1 MYFGSVRFFKHLII
15 FILALLILV
24 PTSVAIYLGI
34 TLYRAS
40 LPTPPAEDTQISAE
54 AGTQQ
59 GDAAQQ
65 PDEPVQQTPQDEQT
79 PPAQEQQSAPSGGA
93 PEQTLDEDILS
104 ADLAYRALFPDMYV
118 EPAES
123 FQYSQNTVYLTFDDG
138 PSYITTSV
146 LDALDWQEVPA
157 TFFVVYRPGEDGVAY
172 LNRIVEGGHTIGIHS
187 YSHEYT
193 KIYASVEAFLT
204 DFYQV
209 WNWVYETTGVRS
221 SVFRFPGGSVNGYN
235 RDVYVEIIAEMT
247 RRGFTYYDWN
257 VSSGDAAATEVP
269 SSAIFENVV
278 SGVRSSNRA
287 IVLMHDGRGHS
298 TTANALP
305 DIIRTL
311 QEEGYTFAPLTND
324 VYPIIFGYH
333 SVA

>member
-15 FILALLILV
+15 LILALLILI
-24 PTSVAIYLGI
+24 PTSVAIYLGV

-40 LPTPPAEDTQISAE
+40 LDEPPAEDTSINSQV
-54 AGTQQ
+54 GTQQ
-59 GDAAQQ
+59 GDTAQQ
-65 PDEPVQQTPQDEQT
+65 DEAQSGQPDEQT
-79 PPAQEQQSAPSGGA
+79 PPAQEQQPSQSEDAPA
-93 PEQTLDEDILS
+93 QTLDEDILS
-104 ADLAYRALFPDMYV
+104 ADLAYRAMFPDMYV

-138 PSYITTSV
+138 PSYITTSI
-146 LDALDWQEVPA
+146 LDALDWQEIPA
-157 TFFVVYRPGEDGVAY
+157 TFFVVYRPGEDGAAY
-172 LNRIVEGGHTIGIHS
+172 LNRIAQGGHTIGIHS

-193 KIYASVEAFLT
+193 KIYSSVEAFLT
-204 DFYQV
+204 DFYEV
-209 WNWVYETTGVRS
+209 WNWVYETTGIRS

-269 SSAIFENVV
+269 SASIFENVV
-278 SGVRSSNRA
+278 TGVRSSNRA

-305 DIIRTL
+305 DIVRTL

>member
-40 LPTPPAEDTQISAE
+40 LPEAPSEDTEINEQVGSAQE
-54 AGTQQ
+54 D
-59 GDAAQQ
+59 DAQDGES
-65 PDEPVQQTPQDEQT
+65 DEET
-79 PPAQEQQSAPSGGA
+79 PPAQEQQPAQNDDAPA
-93 PEQTLDEDILS
+93 QTLDESILS
-104 ADLAYRALFPDMYV
+104 ADLPYRQLFPDMYV

-123 FQYSQNTVYLTFDDG
+123 FQYSQKTVYLTFDDG

-157 TFFVVYRPGEDGVAY
+157 TFFVVYRSGEEGTAY
-172 LNRIVEGGHTIGIHS
+172 LKRIAEGGHTIGIHS

-193 KIYASVEAFLT
+193 KIYSSVEAFLT

-209 WNWVYETTGVRS
+209 WNWVYETTGIRS

-257 VSSGDAAATEVP
+257 VSSGDAAATEV
-269 SSAIFENVV
+269 SSAAIYENVL
-278 SGVRSSNRA
+278 SGVRSSSRA

>member
-15 FILALLILV
+15 AILALLILV
-24 PTSVAIYLGI
+24 PTSVAIYLGV

-40 LPTPPAEDTQISAE
+40 LPEVPKEDTEINEQVDTKE
-54 AGTQQ
+54 
-59 GDAAQQ
+59 DAKE
-65 PDEPVQQTPQDEQT
+65 PEDDKKDEEDQSSPE
-79 PPAQEQQSAPSGGA
+79 PPAQNEDA
-93 PEQTLDEDILS
+93 PEQTLEESILS
-104 ADLAYRALFPDMYV
+104 ADLPYRELFPDMYV
-118 EPAES
+118 EPAEN
-123 FQYSQNTVYLTFDDG
+123 FQYSQKTVYLTFDDG

-146 LDALDWQEVPA
+146 LDALDWQEIPA
-157 TFFVVYRPGEDGVAY
+157 TFFVVYRSGEDGAAH
-172 LNRIVEGGHTIGIHS
+172 LKRIVESGHTVGIHS

-193 KIYASVEAFLT
+193 KIYSSVEAFLT

-257 VSSGDAAATEVP
+257 VSSGDAAATEV
-269 SSAIFENVV
+269 SSAAIYENVL
-278 SGVRSSNRA
+278 SGVRSSSRA

-298 TTANALP
+298 ATANALP